1 MKRMTK
7 GEFLCEL
14 RKRLTGLP
22 SDDIE
27 ERVNFYSEMID
38 DMMEEGLS
46 ENEAIEKIGGAQRVA
61 DSIIADTPLRKII
74 KERMKPKRE
83 ITPWII
89 VLIVLGFPIWF
100 SIFAAAVSV
109 AISVIAVIISVVA
122 SLWAVTVSLG
132 ACAIGG
138 VVSLAAF
145 CISGNI
151 LQGLFVFGCGL
162 VCGGLSIIMTFV
174 CTKIT
179 KWLFK
184 LIKMVILK
192 IKTMFVKEK
201 RK

>member
-1 MKRMTK
+1 MTK

-46 ENEAIEKIGGAQRVA
+46 ESEAIEKIGGAKRVA

-74 KERMKPKRE
+74 KERIKPKRK

-100 SIFAAAVSV
+100 SIFAAAVAV

-132 ACAIGG
+132 ACAIGS
-138 VVSLAAF
+138 VAVLVAF
-145 CISGNI
+145 SIGGNV
-151 LQGLFVFGCGL
+151 LQGIFVFGGGL
-162 VCGGLSIIMTFV
+162 VCGGLSILMSFACV
-174 CTKIT
+174 GIT
-179 KWLFK
+179 KWMFK

-192 IKTMFVKEK
+192 IKTMFIKEK
-201 RK
+201 AK

>member
-1 MKRMTK
+1 MTK
-7 GEFLCEL
+7 NEFLCEL

-46 ENEAIEKIGGAQRVA
+46 ESEAIEKIGGAQKVA

-74 KERMKPKRE
+74 KERIKPKRE

-100 SIFAAAVSV
+100 SVFAAAVAV

-132 ACAIGG
+132 ACAIGS
-138 VVSLAAF
+138 VAALVAF
-145 CISGNI
+145 SIGGNV
-151 LQGLFVFGCGL
+151 LQGIFVFGGGL
-162 VCGGLSIIMTFV
+162 VCGGLSILMFFACV
-174 CTKIT
+174 GIT
-179 KWLFK
+179 KWMFK

-192 IKTMFVKEK
+192 IKTMFIKEK
-201 RK
+201 AK